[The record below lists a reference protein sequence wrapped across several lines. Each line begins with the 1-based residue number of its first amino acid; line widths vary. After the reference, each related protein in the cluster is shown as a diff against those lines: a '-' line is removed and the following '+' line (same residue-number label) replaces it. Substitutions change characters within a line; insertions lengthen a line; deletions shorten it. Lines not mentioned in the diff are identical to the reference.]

1 MVASIKEQLTKLA
14 VTKTKTGT
22 GETYAE
28 ILKREVDRL
37 YDCIQDEIDRF
48 YRSYTPSPYGYK
60 RTWRFHDSLYAED
73 LVDIRINGN
82 QVELSLRFHPDLAF
96 HENFD
101 GSHETNV
108 AVILNYGYVANELE
122 KKIGVVPYFTRRDGF
137 FFIENGIMRWN
148 KSNKLGIQIDVTAIY
163 NGKQFSYF

>member
-1 MVASIKEQLTKLA
+1 MASIRSQLTKIA
-14 VTKTKTGT
+14 VMNMKTGN

-28 ILKREVDRL
+28 KLKHEVDKL

-48 YRSYTPSPYGYK
+48 YRSYTPSPHGYK
-60 RTWRFHDSLYAED
+60 RTWRFHSSLYAED

-82 QVELSLRFHPDLAF
+82 QIELSLKFHPDLVF

-101 GSHETNV
+101 GTHETNV
-108 AVILNYGYVANELE
+108 AVILNYGYVARELE
-122 KKIGVVPYFTRRDGF
+122 KRIGVVDYFTRRDGF

-148 KSNKLGIQIDVTAIY
+148 KTNSLGIQIDVTAIF
-163 NGKQFSYF
+163 NGRQFSYF

>member
-1 MVASIKEQLTKLA
+1 MASIRNQLTKLA
-14 VTKTKTGT
+14 VMKMRTGT

-37 YDCIQDEIDRF
+37 YDFIQDEIDRF
-48 YRSYTPSPYGYK
+48 YDSYDPSYYK
-60 RTWRFHDSLYAED
+60 RTWRFHGSLYAED

-101 GSHETNV
+101 GTHETNV
-108 AVILNYGYVANELE
+108 AILMNYGYHAKRLE
-122 KKIGVVPYFTRRDGF
+122 QYIGHAVPYFTERKGF
-137 FFIENGIMRWN
+137 FFVENGIMRWN

-163 NGKQFSYF
+163 NGRQFSYF